1 MAIPLA
7 ATIVALNCL
16 ILGFVA
22 LRPTPPAV
30 ATPFRVLQVQADTG
44 TSPPA
49 PPATPWSSPPRDH
62 SGAAAP
68 LPNPKPPAAYA
79 GPPRIALSFDD
90 GPSAYY
96 TEQVLATLRYY
107 RIHATFFVIGRQ
119 AAAFPTLVAKAA
131 ADGNEVE
138 NHTWNHADLNRLST
152 DAATAEIAATAGEV
166 LLLTGRAPRY
176 MRPPYGST
184 GYAVRADAAVMGE
197 DAVLWNVD
205 PRDWALPSVWAI
217 QENVLANATDRSIV
231 IMHDGGG
238 PRDETV
244 AALQIIIPKL
254 RARGFR
260 FVTVQELLD
269 PLAPTF
275 AAATPARGTTRSGS
289 H

>member
-7 ATIVALNCL
+7 VTIVAVNCL
-16 ILGFVA
+16 ALWSVTFRSTPHTVA
-22 LRPTPPAV
+22 IPFRAPQVQAITATSPPTPPFPSSH
-30 ATPFRVLQVQADTG
+30 PFRAHL
-44 TSPPA
+44 
-49 PPATPWSSPPRDH
+49 
-62 SGAAAP
+62 GAAAP
-68 LPNPKPPAAYA
+68 LPSPRKHVIYS
-79 GPPRIALSFDD
+79 GPPRIALTFDD

-96 TEQVLATLRYY
+96 TEQVLATLRHYK
-107 RIHATFFVIGRQ
+107 IHATFFVIGRQ
-119 AAAFPTLVAKAA
+119 AAAFPLLVAKTA

-152 DAATAEIAATAGEV
+152 DAATVEIADTAAEV

-217 QENVLANATDRSIV
+217 QDNVLANAKDRSIV

-244 AALQIIIPKL
+244 AALQIVIPKL

-260 FVTVQELLD
+260 FVTVQDLLD

-275 AAATPARGTTRSGS
+275 FPAPPIRTGTPPGS
-289 H
+289 R